1 MNTLARGSLKGRE
14 DFFDALIEFSNFR
27 SEQTIKL
34 LKKHFVD
41 GYTIE
46 GLITLLNADSGNVY
60 RDVKKLKK
68 FANRYERLKDVDLK
82 RFHLVPK
89 R

>member
-1 MNTLARGSLKGRE
+1 MNSLARGSLKGRE
-14 DFFDALIEFSNFR
+14 KFFDKLIEFSNFR

-34 LKKHFVD
+34 LRKHFVD

-46 GLITLLNADSGNVY
+46 GLITLLNADSGNIY

-68 FANRYERLKDVDLK
+68 FARKYEELKEVDLE
-82 RFHLVPK
+82 RYHLVLK
-89 R
+89 K